1 MVTGQF
7 SESFP
12 PIMDGVSLTVRNYV
26 AELSR
31 TLGPTYAVF
40 PSIPRCREPR
50 HGGAYQ
56 YFSLPLAFRPPYR
69 LGLPRLDLSLRVELQ
84 RVRFD
89 LVHAHSPFS
98 AGRLALR
105 LARHRGIPI
114 VATFHSKY
122 RDNFERVVPI
132 GPVVDWGVHRVVEF
146 YEAVDE
152 VWVPTQAALETLREY
167 GYRGSAEVVR
177 NGVDLEPSTHK
188 ESLRAQGERLLSIH
202 PGDFLFLYVG
212 QLAWEKNLALLV
224 RSLGAARGKGKPFRV
239 AFIGEGYAAGAL
251 KALVARMGL
260 SGCATFTGVVRDR
273 AALASCYARADCFL
287 FPSRY
292 DTNGLVVIE
301 AAAFGVPA
309 LLTRDSDAAEGVED
323 GINGFLAAASAQAYA
338 AKLRWLLA
346 HPDAVAGAG
355 AGARLSLYRSWRT
368 AAGEVRDRYIRLLR
382 RRQLCG
388 EPIPA

>member
-12 PIMDGVSLTVRNYV
+12 PIMDGVSLTVSNYV
-26 AELSR
+26 AELNR
-31 TLGPTYAVF
+31 TLGPAYAVF
-40 PSIPRCREPR
+40 PSIPGRRGSRPR
-50 HGGAYQ
+50 GAYQ
-56 YFSLPLAFRPPYR
+56 YLSLPLAFRPPYR
-69 LGLPRLDLSLRVELQ
+69 LGLPRLDPSLQAELQ
-84 RVRFD
+84 KVRFD

-105 LARHRGIPI
+105 LARHRSIPI

-122 RDNFERVVPI
+122 RDNFERAVPI
-132 GPVVDWGVHRVVEF
+132 APVVDWGVRRIVDF
-146 YEAVDE
+146 YRAVDE
-152 VWVPTQAALETLREY
+152 VWVPSEAALGTLREY
-167 GYRGSAEVVR
+167 GYRGPAEVVR
-177 NGVDLEPSTHK
+177 NGVDLEAPARQ
-188 ESLRAQGERLLSIH
+188 EGLRARGEQLLGLR

-224 RSLGAARGKGKPFRV
+224 RSLGAARGEGGRFRA
-239 AFIGEGYAAGAL
+239 AFVGEGYAAGAL
-251 KALVARMGL
+251 KALASKLGL
-260 SGCATFTGVVRDR
+260 SGCAAFTGVVRDR

-301 AAAFGVPA
+301 AAAFAVPS
-309 LLTRDSDAAEGVED
+309 LLTRGSDASAGVED
-323 GINGFLAAASAQAYA
+323 GVNGFLAAACVRDYA
-338 AKLRWLLA
+338 AKLLWLLA
-346 HPDAVAGAG
+346 HPEAAARAG

-368 AAGEVRDRYIRLLR
+368 AADEVRDRYIRLLR